1 MRIWI
6 ASSAM
11 ALVIAQGV
19 LAQDSPWTP
28 QVSSSP
34 GALYVVDAV
43 SDEVAWAAGNDAI
56 VVRTVNGGAEWEP
69 CPTPY
74 GAHWALGAVDDQTC
88 VVSGWP
94 AVLWRTTDGGQTWNV
109 VHDAGDSF
117 INAVHFFDSQRGWA
131 MGDPVQPSGD
141 RFVILETTDGG
152 ATWVES
158 PSAPPATYPEHG
170 LTGSFA
176 WVGDQLGAFGVWEHV
191 IWRTTN
197 GGADWQSVPSAI
209 QQVAALALGDD
220 GMGLAG
226 GDLGMLERTTDS
238 GATWESIP
246 SPTVV
251 RLLQLVWIE
260 NDEYW
265 GSTHQQGV
273 FHSTNAGG
281 DWEA

>member
-1 MRIWI
+1 
-6 ASSAM
+6 
-11 ALVIAQGV
+11 
-19 LAQDSPWTP
+19 
-28 QVSSSP
+28 
-34 GALYVVDAV
+34 
-43 SDEVAWAAGNDAI
+43 
-56 VVRTVNGGAEWEP
+56 
-69 CPTPY
+69 
-74 GAHWALGAVDDQTC
+74 
-88 VVSGWP
+88 
-94 AVLWRTTDGGQTWNV
+94 
-109 VHDAGDSF
+109 
-117 INAVHFFDSQRGWA
+117 
-131 MGDPVQPSGD
+131 
-141 RFVILETTDGG
+141 TDGG

-176 WVGDQLGAFGVWEHV
+176 WVGDQLGAFGIWEHA

-197 GGADWQSVPSAI
+197 GGADWQSVPSSI

-251 RLLQLVWIE
+251 RVLQLVWIE

-281 DWEA
+281 DWEAHELGEPFDLVEDLDFAGSERGWAVGEHAGAGAIWRYDANPVTAIVVSPAPVTRAIWSYPNPFRSRTRFGLEGTGTEAVEIAIYDASGHRVRTLGPARLERDGLEWDGRDGAGRSVPGGVYFYRTTGSDGESLTGSLIRVR